1 MQEKEKMAICA
12 CILFCRIAV
21 LQKPKL
27 TAMKDFEKIFE
38 RFGQMLEERKPYL
51 DRRCSFTSICSFLK
65 VDPEAFGDFIF
76 SRTGFDGEEV
86 LEIYRRSET
95 GRTIR

>member
-1 MQEKEKMAICA
+1 MWQ
-12 CILFCRIAV
+12 FCRN
-21 LQKPKL
+21 QKSPH
-27 TAMKDFEKIFE
+27 MKNFEEAFGK
-38 RFGQMLEERKPYL
+38 FGQLLEENRPYL
-51 DRRCSFTSICSFLK
+51 DPGCSFTSICSFLK